1 MSSGNVFTNI
11 PCSLASGFYYASDYL
26 LAWINHQNYIHK
38 TFPALVVGR
47 FSFANIKES
56 LLKLCSSAVFVKRD
70 SYVHIP
76 YQDWAHCGRAGSGSV
91 KWQSTSVLCRWRQ
104 PCHIHSPEKSELQSR
119 AVWLLLEPILF
130 MGRAGWLVEK
140 VFTMFLMKNESLLSL
155 TWAIIYFFSLPLTHL
170 QHN

>member
-1 MSSGNVFTNI
+1 MSGGNAFTNI
-11 PCSLASGFYYASDYL
+11 PCSLASGFYNASDCL

-56 LLKLCSSAVFVKRD
+56 LLKLCSSPVFVKRD

-76 YQDWAHCGRAGSGSV
+76 NQDWAHCGRAGSGSV
-91 KWQSTSVLCRWRQ
+91 KCRSTSVLCRWSHPR
-104 PCHIHSPEKSELQSR
+104 HIHSPENSELQPC

-140 VFTMFLMKNESLLSL
+140 VFTTFLMKIESLLSL
-155 TWAIIYFFSLPLTHL
+155 M
-170 QHN
+170 